1 MTRSSWHGEKCHKH
15 SQWKYSRKKWR
26 QRETKNVRK
35 IQGNLRK
42 QRYKNKF
49 DCNHH
54 GEKWKCYEIS
64 KHKTANDHFGWNND
78 GRRTWNTSHKKC
90 ACILMWKSIKITKIL
105 KKMKK
110 DEKTQQQIGETRTDS
125 KWNKYQLQSNWILL
139 IPREQPN
146 QMSPLE
152 IQHSSESNR
161 IITVYMEQF
170 VLVNT
175 FLKRTSLP

>member
-15 SQWKYSRKKWR
+15 SQWKYSMKKWR

-49 DCNHH
+49 DWWEMKMLWNIETQN
-54 GEKWKCYEIS
+54 GKWSFRLNQRRSAHMEYITQKVCMRINVEI
-64 KHKTANDHFGWNND
+64 HKNNNNFE
-78 GRRTWNTSHKKC
+78 G
-90 ACILMWKSIKITKIL
+90 
-105 KKMKK
+105 
-110 DEKTQQQIGETRTDS
+110 DEKRRKKTQQIGETKTDL

-139 IPREQPN
+139 IPRVQPN

-152 IQHSSESNR
+152 IQRSSESNR